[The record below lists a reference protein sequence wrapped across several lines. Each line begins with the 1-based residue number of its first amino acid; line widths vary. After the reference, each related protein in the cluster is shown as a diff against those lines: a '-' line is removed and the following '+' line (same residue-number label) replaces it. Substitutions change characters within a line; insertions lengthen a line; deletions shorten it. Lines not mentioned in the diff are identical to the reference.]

1 MARVSIELP
10 ALFHF
15 TTSIPIRITDLN
27 YGGHVGNDALL
38 GILHEARLQYLKQWG
53 YTELNLEGI
62 GLIMSDVAIA
72 FKGESFYGDV
82 WTVAMKATA
91 FSRVGFELYY
101 RVTSERGL
109 IAEAK
114 TGMICFDYSSRKPVS
129 VPAAF
134 KEKVNALG

>member
-1 MARVSIELP
+1 MGRVKIELP
-10 ALFHF
+10 ELLHF
-15 TTSIPIRITDLN
+15 STSIPIRITDLN

-38 GILHEARLQYLKQWG
+38 GILHEARLHYLQQWG

-82 WTVAMKATA
+82 WTVDMKATE
-91 FSRVGFELYY
+91 FSRIGFELYY
-101 RVTSERGL
+101 KVTSDRGL

-114 TGMICFDYSSRKPVS
+114 TGMICFDYNSRKPVS

-134 KEKVNALG
+134 KQRVEALG